1 MQNFYKFSLLLASFH
16 QIRHLITI
24 CLYYKS
30 IERLFRMMYMM
41 VPCRILPTGLLPCIP
56 PTRIPLTQD
65 SSPIWDSSQTGFL
78 QHEIPPMRDSSYRIP
93 PTGFLPKV
101 SSHPGFLPQQDSSN
115 TGFLPHRIPLI
126 EFLPHDPHRIHPT
139 EYSVNKCIF

>member
-1 MQNFYKFSLLLASFH
+1 MQNVYKFSLLLASFH

-93 PTGFLPKV
+93 PK
-101 SSHPGFLPQQDSSN
+101 
-115 TGFLPHRIPLI
+115 GFLPHRIPTTTG
-126 EFLPHDPHRIHPT
+126 FLKHGIPPT
-139 EYSVNKCIF
+139 QNSSHWIPPTRPTQNSSHWIQCK